1 MKPGTHIA
9 LLAVLVVAIA
19 LNSSCITSN
28 SASSSAR
35 ADKKVFAVN
44 ADAAAF
50 YYHGP
55 GQGSGPDK
63 TLPKGTLVTMI
74 RPSFGH
80 CKVRLATGEK
90 GYVANDDLHI
100 ASPLLIATASTVS
113 PNPVTP
119 ANLPSDAG
127 QPQFRASEPS
137 PDFEPT
143 PIPIPPNL
151 AN

>member
-9 LLAVLVVAIA
+9 LLAALLVAVT
-19 LNSSCITSN
+19 LNSSCISSN
-28 SASSSAR
+28 SASSSVR
-35 ADKKVFAVN
+35 ADKKLFAVN

-90 GYVANDDLHI
+90 GYVANDDLRI
-100 ASPLLIATASTVS
+100 ASPLLIATANTVS
-113 PNPVTP
+113 PNTATS

-127 QPQFRASEPS
+127 DPQFRPPEPS